1 MIRKRFSVDEILN
14 EFNNK
19 SNLSDLI
26 SQFVSLEPRG
36 NSFVGKCPFHNEKT
50 PSFNVNN
57 DKGLFYCFGC
67 KAGGNAINFLS
78 KYKNYSFQESVKFL
92 AEFAGI
98 RISVENLEDK
108 ETNNR
113 KYEILEVS
121 KTFFQN
127 CLEQNEFAIEYLKKR
142 VGNGSTLKKFCVGYC
157 PNDRILIDF
166 LKNNGFSEQEIK
178 TSDLLIINKE
188 NKFFGR
194 FRNRIIFPIYN
205 TAEKVVGFGGRSL
218 TKDTKIKYINSQES
232 DIFKK
237 SNILYGLKQNIET
250 IRRMKELIL
259 VEGYMDVISLHNYEI
274 KTAVSTM
281 GTTLSRTQIL
291 KIWNLCDMP
300 YVCFDGDE
308 AGQLSA
314 KKIAIKLLEFLTP
327 GKSIK
332 FIVLP
337 VNEDPDSFL
346 KGNSPQDF
354 EKLKHSHK
362 DLSELIWEIILESLE
377 ENTPEYL
384 ALLNSKINSFAS
396 KISDK
401 TVSAEYHRFL
411 RNKKDQYIWNL
422 NKQNNTSRVLNP
434 KKADKFVNEKLLINF
449 MLFDVKICSEYLE
462 EISKLKFKNSVLEN
476 IKEEILYDF
485 SQNKYNLD
493 IHYKEKI
500 NSYSSELYEEIE
512 DIGRTHLKN
521 LRGEE
526 KLKIFKDILNNL
538 RLPFLENERDK
549 LKSKILLIKDN
560 SNQNQLLR
568 RYEEILQEIKKI
580 RNKPLE

>member
-1 MIRKRFSVDEILN
+1 M
-14 EFNNK
+14 
-19 SNLSDLI
+19 
-26 SQFVSLEPRG
+26 
-36 NSFVGKCPFHNEKT
+36 
-50 PSFNVNN
+50 
-57 DKGLFYCFGC
+57 
-67 KAGGNAINFLS
+67 
-78 KYKNYSFQESVKFL
+78 
-92 AEFAGI
+92 
-98 RISVENLEDK
+98 
-108 ETNNR
+108 
-113 KYEILEVS
+113 
-121 KTFFQN
+121 
-127 CLEQNEFAIEYLKKR
+127 
-142 VGNGSTLKKFCVGYC
+142 
-157 PNDRILIDF
+157 
-166 LKNNGFSEQEIK
+166 
-178 TSDLLIINKE
+178 
-188 NKFFGR
+188 
-194 FRNRIIFPIYN
+194 
-205 TAEKVVGFGGRSL
+205 
-218 TKDTKIKYINSQES
+218 
-232 DIFKK
+232 
-237 SNILYGLKQNIET
+237 
-250 IRRMKELIL
+250 
-259 VEGYMDVISLHNYEI
+259 
-274 KTAVSTM
+274 
-281 GTTLSRTQIL
+281 
-291 KIWNLCDMP
+291 
-300 YVCFDGDE
+300 
-308 AGQLSA
+308 
-314 KKIAIKLLEFLTP
+314 
-327 GKSIK
+327 
-332 FIVLP
+332 
-337 VNEDPDSFL
+337 
-346 KGNSPQDF
+346 
-354 EKLKHSHK
+354 
-362 DLSELIWEIILESLE
+362 
-377 ENTPEYL
+377 
-384 ALLNSKINSFAS
+384 NSKINSFAS

-401 TVSAEYHRFL
+401 TVSAEYLRFL